1 VEDGPLRF
9 ALRETRNIMT
19 RPTVMVS
26 LLAVIVIMAISGPFG
41 TSRSIPPGPRMA
53 YWAVVV
59 VSTFGTGALI
69 SAGFNKALRRH
80 RLAPWLLPISV
91 GLVTGVAVTLV
102 VVMINWVS
110 MGVSPNEPNYFWGL
124 AANVMAVAVVIAVVI
139 QMTDPVGVA
148 TPPVD
153 PKPIA
158 ILDRLELARRGPL
171 ISMSMQDH
179 YAEIVTTKGSSLILI
194 RLSDAIRE
202 VGDTPGMQVHRS
214 HWVAT
219 SHVRAARREGDR
231 AVLTLSDG
239 REIPVSRTYVKAV
252 KAAGLL

>member
-1 VEDGPLRF
+1 MEDGPLRF
-9 ALRETRNIMT
+9 ALRETRDIMT
-19 RPTVMVS
+19 RPTVIVS
-26 LLAVIVIMAISGPFG
+26 LLAVTVILAISGPFG
-41 TSRSIPPGPRMA
+41 TSRSVAPGPRVV
-53 YWAVVV
+53 YWAFVVI
-59 VSTFGTGALI
+59 STFGTGSVI

-80 RLAPWLLPISV
+80 RMAPWLLPITV
-91 GLVTGVAVTLV
+91 GIVTGIAVTLV
-102 VVMINWVS
+102 VLIINWVA
-110 MGVSPNEPNYFWGL
+110 MGVTPAEPNYFWGL
-124 AANVMAVAVVIAVVI
+124 SANVMAVAVVIAVVI

-148 TPPVD
+148 TKPVE
-153 PKPIA
+153 PKPVA
-158 ILDRLELARRGPL
+158 ILDRLDLAKRGPL

-179 YAEIVTTKGSSLILI
+179 YAEIVTTKGPSLILI

-219 SHVRAARREGDR
+219 GHIRAARREGDR